1 MSVDTLKRM
10 KLLSQRT
17 HRVMWMLAVMAVALT
32 LAPEHVQAQQA
43 RRISFDEA
51 VRIALDQNYSLN
63 RSANSVE
70 IQSINVAREKWNFLP
85 NLNLSSS
92 SGQNRGRRF
101 IPELDEI
108 TSSASNSLSTSISSG
123 INVFNGFSDVASL
136 KQARLQVD
144 ARDNDYERQ
153 RQTVVFTVMSQYL
166 DLIAQRELIRIRQ
179 ENLTAQEQLLAQ
191 IEEFVRVGARPMADL
206 FQQQANTAVAEANL
220 LDAQRF
226 SQLAEGNLI
235 QTLQVDPFGVYDFV
249 VPQVDETVLVPEQ
262 YNVRSMMENAF
273 DQRLDLQA
281 SQIDIEAAEQGVRV
295 ARSNYWPSISFG
307 FNTSFRYDDSRSQT
321 DFNTQFFDE
330 RSTNF
335 GFSMSFPIFDRFL
348 TRSSVQ
354 QSRIQLRNAQL
365 DLENMRHDIALQVR
379 QAYLDYLTDE
389 KRLDVTA
396 KQFRASEQALEAEQ
410 ERYNVGVSTLVELTQ
425 ARATFEQSAS
435 DQLEARYNFLFR
447 KKLIEY
453 HIGVLDP
460 TGQLFR

>member
-1 MSVDTLKRM
+1 MRVDTLKLM
-10 KLLSQRT
+10 KRLSQRAQCVT
-17 HRVMWMLAVMAVALT
+17 WMLAVLAVAFT
-32 LAPEHVQAQQA
+32 LMPEQAQAQQA
-43 RRISFDEA
+43 RRITFDEA
-51 VRIALDQNYSLN
+51 VRVALDQNYFLN
-63 RSANSVE
+63 RSANNVE
-70 IQSINVAREKWNFLP
+70 AQTINVAREKWNFWP
-85 NLNLSSS
+85 NINLSSS

-101 IPELDEI
+101 IPELNEI
-108 TSSASNSLSTSISSG
+108 TSSASTSLNTSVSTG
-123 INVFNGFSDVASL
+123 INVFNGFGDVASL
-136 KQARLQVD
+136 KQARLQVN

-179 ENLTAQEQLLAQ
+179 ENLTAQQQLLTQ
-191 IEEFVRVGARPMADL
+191 IEEFVRVGQRATADL
-206 FQQQANTAVAEANL
+206 FQQQANTAAAEANL

-235 QTLQVDPFGVYDFV
+235 QTLQVDPFGAYDFV

-273 DQRLDLQA
+273 DRRFDLQA
-281 SQIDIEAAEQGVRV
+281 SQIDIQAAEQGVRI
-295 ARSNYWPSISFG
+295 ARSNYWPSIGFG
-307 FNTSFRYDDSRSQT
+307 FTTSFRYDDSRTQT
-321 DFNTQFFDE
+321 DFSTQFIDE

-335 GFSMSFPIFDRFL
+335 GFNMSFPIFDRFL

-354 QSRIQLRNAQL
+354 QARIQLRNAQL
-365 DLENMRHDIALQVR
+365 DLDNMRHDIALQVR

-389 KRLDVTA
+389 KRLDVTD

-425 ARATFEQSAS
+425 ARATYEQSTG
-435 DQLEARYNFLFR
+435 DQLEARYNFVFR

-453 HIGVLDP
+453 YIGVLDP